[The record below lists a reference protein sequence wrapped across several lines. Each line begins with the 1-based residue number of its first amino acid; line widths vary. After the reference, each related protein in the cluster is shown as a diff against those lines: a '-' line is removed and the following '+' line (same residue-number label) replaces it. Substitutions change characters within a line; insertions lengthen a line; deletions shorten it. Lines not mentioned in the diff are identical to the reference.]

1 MLTNLIENRGREFSN
16 LLKIGDYLGRSL
28 RENVELFS
36 VDNGRVTYLT
46 ESGGVVAA
54 NYSFKPYLKL
64 SNIQVDDSSILENE
78 EAFNKVTNNKVS
90 TMLADLIE
98 SDYQNA
104 ETSFDDILNLF
115 ETKLSYDRI
124 KARLTEKTQRFGEQT
139 KILSSAEFAKVF
151 ELKDKLIEFLKE
163 NKGVADI
170 PEIKNGLKLAS
181 IVSKAFNLPRIT
193 LDNLKESK
201 SFTVKLSEKNS
212 IYEHICKQELIAKE
226 LLEAKQN
233 FDTTWANNQL
243 IAELAS
249 LIYEKK
255 RSKIEEKVAEII
267 GNIPYFALST
277 KKQLS
282 TVIENSLSV
291 ADMDIPSKDIISFV
305 STIFEMKKPVK
316 TYIIKLLNEKY
327 GININNL
334 NEIPTFSNLLKTEMV
349 ILASLAKLAPKNSLL
364 KDTLYNLAESLKIKN
379 GAESIDLINFLNEV
393 FSRAGYKSLINETS
407 LMQYLDF
414 SRVADDLSKI
424 GTILKLIQPAL
435 GGMGGG
441 AAGGGMGGMP
451 APAAGGLPGMGAG
464 APTPPLTAP
473 LPGNEDEMG
482 LDTPPELDQEGSPV
496 DGPMGDAEEA
506 AAGAQMEDPTMGGL
520 GAEEVPPGQEG
531 GIPGEEGAIPG
542 QEGGIPGEEDPLAN
556 PMMDPMAQEDPADPV
571 SHVSG
576 DDITNMVAS
585 IEDLL
590 SSIKSEI
597 GGGEGGME
605 EPMDGDGELPPED
618 GIPGEEG
625 GIPGEGSE
633 EPEGEGDFDN
643 DGEVEGSRE
652 GKPEKPEK
660 KESKPD
666 QKKKPPKFGK

>member
-16 LLKIGDYLGRSL
+16 LLKIGDYLARSL
-28 RENVELFS
+28 RENVELFN
-36 VDNGRVTYLT
+36 VDNGKVTYLT

-78 EAFNKVTNNKVS
+78 EAFNKVTNSKVS
-90 TMLADLIE
+90 VMLADLIE

-104 ETSFDDILNLF
+104 ETSFDDILSLF
-115 ETKLSYDRI
+115 ETKLSFDRI
-124 KARLTEKTQRFGEQT
+124 KARLTEKSQRFGEQT
-139 KILSSAEFAKVF
+139 KIISSPEFAKVF
-151 ELKDKLIEFLKE
+151 ELKDKLIDFLKE
-163 NKGVADI
+163 NKSVADI

-193 LDNLKESK
+193 LNGLKEAK
-201 SFTVKLSEKNS
+201 TFTVKVLENNS

-243 IAELAS
+243 ISELAS

-291 ADMDIPSKDIISFV
+291 AEMDIPNKDITSFV

-316 TYIIKLLNEKY
+316 NYIIKLLNEKY
-327 GININNL
+327 GINVNNL

-364 KDTLYNLAESLKIKN
+364 KDTLYNLAESLKVKN
-379 GAESIDLINFLNEV
+379 GAESIDLVNFLNEV

-441 AAGGGMGGMP
+441 MAGGAGGGMP
-451 APAAGGLPGMGAG
+451 APMAGGLPGMGAG
-464 APTPPLTAP
+464 AATPPLTKP
-473 LPGNEDEMG
+473 LPGNEEEMG

-520 GAEEVPPGQEG
+520 GAEEVPPEGAEG
-531 GIPGEEGAIPG
+531 GIPG
-542 QEGGIPGEEDPLAN
+542 QEGGIPGEEGGDPLAN
-556 PMMDPMAQEDPADPV
+556 PMLDPMAQEEPQDPV

-590 SSIKSEI
+590 ASIKSEV
-597 GGGEGGME
+597 GGGEPGME
-605 EPMDGDGELPPED
+605 EPMDGDGELPPEES
-618 GIPGEEG
+618 IPGEEG
-625 GIPGEGSE
+625 GIPGQEGRE
-633 EPEGEGDFDN
+633 EGNEGDFDN
-643 DGEVEGSRE
+643 DGEVEGGEE